1 MAKRSQKSEIT
12 SIQNLSSEI
21 TSWREQHGASTE
33 VTAQLLTTENAHV
46 YRDDI
51 MWWENP
57 RHGKSA
63 AAGLALN
70 ALVALSDDVVKT
82 AIKAEAAIKAAAAVK
97 PASKK
102 ASAKPK
108 PSKAS
113 SAKAPPKSVQTKKLN
128 AKQAEKLL
136 TPAGFTRWVAGK
148 PLSAVDYIGEVAP
161 KSHAKPK
168 PTETQKLHKL
178 AEKQASKK

>member
-82 AIKAEAAIKAAAAVK
+82 AIKAEAAIKAA
-97 PASKK
+97 SKK

-128 AKQAEKLL
+128 AKQAEKQ
-136 TPAGFTRWVAGK
+136 A
-148 PLSAVDYIGEVAP
+148 
-161 KSHAKPK
+161 
-168 PTETQKLHKL
+168 QK
-178 AEKQASKK
+178 